1 MSIYLYEAVC
11 RSDSYDFSDWDG
23 PEEFY
28 TLGEAVN
35 LALAIIAVNP
45 DVTAIVD
52 EDIYLWVDKTGP
64 IVAVCV
70 NSTIEDHRNTWTR
83 YAYGKV

>member
-23 PEEFY
+23 PEVFD
-28 TLGEAVN
+28 TLEEAVN
-35 LALAIIAVNP
+35 LAKAIVAVSSN
-45 DVTAIVD
+45 VTAIVD
-52 EDIYLWVDKTGP
+52 EDIYLWVDENGP

-70 NSTIEDHRNTWTR
+70 NSTIEDHRDTWTR